1 MATTSTALTTIAK
14 TTKRESLPIANDGDV
29 VRVRH
34 TVRTWSVE
42 LGFGLVDQTKVVTAA
57 SEIARN
63 ALEYGGGGTAHL
75 EKVEGATGRKG
86 LRIVF
91 EDKGPGIAD
100 LTLAMKDGYTGGKGL
115 GLGLPGAK
123 RLVNEFDLAS
133 EVGKGTRVT
142 LVRWK

>member
-1 MATTSTALTTIAK
+1 MTTTTTIAK
-14 TTKRESLPIANDGDV
+14 TTKRDSVGIASDSDV

-34 TVRTWSVE
+34 VVRAWSVE

-57 SEIARN
+57 SEIGRN
-63 ALEYGGGGTAHL
+63 ALEYGGGGAML
-75 EKVEGATGRKG
+75 IESVESAGGRKG
-86 LRIVF
+86 LRMTF

-100 LTLAMKDGYTGGKGL
+100 LELAQKDGYTGGKGL
-115 GLGLPGAK
+115 GLGLGGAR
-123 RLVNEFDLAS
+123 RLVNEFSIAS